1 MRPGHKAR
9 LLTSDLRG
17 SSSPQ
22 CLVFY
27 FHMYGSGSGILSVL
41 LREGGRR
48 RESLLWRRRGEQG
61 IGWMRAM
68 VDYHCDVR
76 HQVRRPIQTR
86 RLHPCI
92 KPGYAVANG
101 RHASSVSSRSY
112 SKPSGGRRYAAT
124 SLSTTSNSNA
134 DRAKVRVTIGADPEQ
149 RFTSVTCALSLP
161 ADPGDVA
168 PFSGFNEYFNEIE

>member
-76 HQVRRPIQTR
+76 HQVRNVIFTCANP
-86 RLHPCI
+86 I
-92 KPGYAVANG
+92 KPGYVEANG
-101 RHASSVSSRSY
+101 RYVSSVSSRSY
-112 SKPSGGRRYAAT
+112 LKPSEGRRYAAT
-124 SLSTTSNSNA
+124 SPSTTSNLNV
-134 DRAKVRVTIGADPEQ
+134 DRAKVRITIGAGPEQ
-149 RFTSVTCALSLP
+149 RFTSITYALSRP
-161 ADPGDVA
+161 ADPGDVT

>member
-1 MRPGHKAR
+1 MYIEASTMRPGHKAR

-48 RESLLWRRRGEQG
+48 RDSLLWRRRGEQG
-61 IGWMRAM
+61 IGWMRAT

-76 HQVRRPIQTR
+76 HQAR
-86 RLHPCI
+86 RLIQKPI
-92 KPGYAVANG
+92 KPGYAAANG
-101 RHASSVSSRSY
+101 RCVSSVSSRSY
-112 SKPSGGRRYAAT
+112 LKPSEGRRYAAI
-124 SLSTTSNSNA
+124 SQSTTSNSNA
-134 DRAKVRVTIGADPEQ
+134 DRAKVRITSGADPEH
-149 RFTSVTCALSLP
+149 VLHP
-161 ADPGDVA
+161 
-168 PFSGFNEYFNEIE
+168 

>member
-27 FHMYGSGSGILSVL
+27 FHMYGSGTGILSVL

-68 VDYHCDVR
+68 VDYHCDLR
-76 HQVRRPIQTR
+76 HQVRSLIQKR
-86 RLHPCI
+86 RLHSC
-92 KPGYAVANG
+92 KSDDTRLRCG
-101 RHASSVSSRSY
+101 
-112 SKPSGGRRYAAT
+112 
-124 SLSTTSNSNA
+124 
-134 DRAKVRVTIGADPEQ
+134 
-149 RFTSVTCALSLP
+149 
-161 ADPGDVA
+161 
-168 PFSGFNEYFNEIE
+168 